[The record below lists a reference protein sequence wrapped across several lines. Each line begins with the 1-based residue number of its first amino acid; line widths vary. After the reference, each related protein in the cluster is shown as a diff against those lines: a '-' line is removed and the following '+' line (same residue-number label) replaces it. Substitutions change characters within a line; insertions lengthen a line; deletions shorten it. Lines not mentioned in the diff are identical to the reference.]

1 MGLCNQKNHV
11 IRWRRGSLRKKEKA
25 CLASLNLL
33 LIDNC
38 YSLLL
43 SAPSVTPANLAL
55 AVACGHLFCCVKPI
69 YSSMYSL
76 LFILNNKRNHC
87 ISSHL
92 EWQPFS
98 SEETIKLTHIKKF
111 AGYSWTGKYR
121 STNYFINKAQH
132 HPGTLFQLHS
142 IPVLCL
148 WYYKKGRWSLQEG
161 LRFYWDLAE
170 TLSLLHIPFLN
181 LLIESTTSSLVYLFY
196 KYFWSCKAQR
206 TKVNLTGP
214 MENKMVKYFNTKTA
228 T

>member
-33 LIDNC
+33 FIDNC

-69 YSSMYSL
+69 YSCMYSL
-76 LFILNNKRNHC
+76 LFISNNKRNHC

-92 EWQPFS
+92 EWQPYS
-98 SEETIKLTHIKKF
+98 SEETIKLTDIKKF
-111 AGYSWTGKYR
+111 AGSSWTGKYR

-142 IPVLCL
+142 GYQSCVCGTTRREDGVFKKVYASVETLLRLYLYFIYRFSTFWLKVLHL
-148 WYYKKGRWSLQEG
+148 PWFIY
-161 LRFYWDLAE
+161 FINIFDLAKLKE
-170 TLSLLHIPFLN
+170 QK
-181 LLIESTTSSLVYLFY
+181 ST
-196 KYFWSCKAQR
+196 
-206 TKVNLTGP
+206 
-214 MENKMVKYFNTKTA
+214 
-228 T
+228 